1 MQQRKV
7 EVREKGKGKVKV
19 KVKARARDL
28 VRLAV
33 TRRRTWSESTHLLR
47 ALRMGRRKVKER
59 ALLLLSERQTVQQQR
74 TRRLVA

>member
-1 MQQRKV
+1 VQQRKV
-7 EVREKGKGKVKV
+7 EVREKAKGKVKE
-19 KVKARARDL
+19 KARARDL

-33 TRRRTWSESTHLLR
+33 TRKRTWSELTYLLR

>member
-7 EVREKGKGKVKV
+7 EVREKAKGKVKE
-19 KVKARARDL
+19 KARARDL

-33 TRRRTWSESTHLLR
+33 TRKRTWSELTYLLR